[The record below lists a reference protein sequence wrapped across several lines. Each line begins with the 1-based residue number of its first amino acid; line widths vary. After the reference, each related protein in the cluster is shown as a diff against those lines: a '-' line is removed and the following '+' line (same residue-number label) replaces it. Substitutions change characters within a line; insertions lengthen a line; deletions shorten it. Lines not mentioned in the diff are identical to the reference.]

1 MDGWRAMRHA
11 GAIVAAAAI
20 VFWAGRAEAQDLVVK
35 SARVVVASATDARVV
50 GVISN
55 PGMYSTYLVSA
66 TSDAAERVELRDAR
80 KSDAVVKEVE
90 IPAYGGLTLEAK
102 GLYLKLVNPKRPLR
116 PGTRVEVMLSN
127 EAQVKT
133 RLSAVVGS

>member
-1 MDGWRAMRHA
+1 MRVI
-11 GAIVAAAAI
+11 GAVVRLPVIAAVVGLLSSVATAQDMVVKNPKVTIAAA
-20 VFWAGRAEAQDLVVK
+20 DPSDVK
-35 SARVVVASATDARVV
+35 LL

-55 PGMYSTYLVSA
+55 PGMYPTYLVSA

-80 KSDAVVKEVE
+80 KGNAIVKEVE
-90 IPAYGGLTLEAK
+90 VPAYGSLTLEAK

-116 PGTRVEVMLSN
+116 AGTRVEVVLSN

-133 RLSAVVGS
+133 RVSAVVGP